1 MRIPL
6 FALLFV
12 AACPVAFAQT
22 PYAGLQDR
30 AIKALSSERIAGL
43 EAGRGLGYAMA
54 AELNGYPGPMH
65 VLELAE
71 ALELSDE
78 QVEQTSALFKAMRER
93 AAALGRELIAAE
105 AALDRAFAGR
115 DITPARLGELVAAS
129 ARIEGELRRV
139 HLEAHLDQT
148 VLLDEAQTAEY
159 MRLRGYADP
168 DDGRSH
174 RRHRH

>member
-1 MRIPL
+1 MRNLMLVLI
-6 FALLFV
+6 ALS
-12 AACPVAFAQT
+12 ACQAVFAQS
-22 PYAGLQDR
+22 PYSGLQDR

-78 QVEQTSALFKAMRER
+78 QVAQTSALFEAMRER
-93 AAALGRELIAAE
+93 AIALGRELIAAE
-105 AALDRAFAGR
+105 AALDKAFAER
-115 DITPARLGELVAAS
+115 EITPGRLGELVAAS

-148 VLLDEAQTAEY
+148 ELLDEAQTAEY
-159 MRLRGYADP
+159 MRLRGYAEADG
-168 DDGRSH
+168 GRSH